1 MARNRIV
8 AERPINAP
16 AERVYRYLA
25 DYREHHPRILPP
37 AFSDFREEEGGVGA
51 GTVIRL
57 QITAGGR
64 ERSYCQRVAEPTPG
78 RVLVEAGDASS
89 EATTFTVTPDGDRCH
104 VRIVTTWEGA
114 GGIGGFFERLLAPRL
129 LGPLYADEL
138 ARLDRYAQEQ
148 GAA

>member
-1 MARNRIV
+1 V

-37 AFSDFREEEGGVGA
+37 AFSDFRVEEGGVGA
-51 GTVIRL
+51 GTIIRFRVR
-57 QITAGGR
+57 AGGQ
-64 ERSYCQRVAEPTPG
+64 ERSYYQLVAEPTPG
-78 RVLVEAGDASS
+78 RVLIEAGIESS

-104 VRIVTTWEGA
+104 VRIVTTWVGA
-114 GGIGGFFERLLAPRL
+114 GGSGGFIERFLAPRL

-138 ARLDRYAQEQ
+138 ARLDRYAQAQ